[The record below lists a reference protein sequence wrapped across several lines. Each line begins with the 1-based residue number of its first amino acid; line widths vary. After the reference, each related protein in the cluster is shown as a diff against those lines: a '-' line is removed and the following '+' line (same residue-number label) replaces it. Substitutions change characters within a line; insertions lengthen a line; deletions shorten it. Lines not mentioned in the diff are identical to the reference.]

1 LPFSLRC
8 TDDVTA
14 DLSVK
19 LSVIRERSAGHRSV
33 SRDYFHERFMAA
45 PLAEEEASTVIFNRV
60 RARAHVRYDSA

>member
-1 LPFSLRC
+1 
-8 TDDVTA
+8 
-14 DLSVK
+14 VK